1 MSSLRSAT
9 TTSSYAGSGLSSS
22 LRHSTFRKPSYTS
35 FTRHNTIG
43 NGGGR
48 IKRWIQRLKV
58 RRLEHATTFEKAYP
72 DYILGD
78 DIGPSQYDHNLS
90 DMRHINGDATWT
102 SKPAAISVRSIN
114 VGAPPVKADDEYVD
128 FMRGKSAPRYMSF
141 SEGIDLDTID
151 LTAPAKRRLSFRWSD
166 VGGGRSGR
174 IL

>member
-9 TTSSYAGSGLSSS
+9 TTSSFAGSGVLTSS
-22 LRHSTFRKPSYTS
+22 LRHSTFRKPH
-35 FTRHNTIG
+35 TRYG
-43 NGGGR
+43 MGGGR
-48 IKRWIQRLKV
+48 IKRWIQRMKV
-58 RRLEHATTFEKAYP
+58 RRSEHATTFEKAYP

-78 DIGPSQYDHNLS
+78 DIGPSQYDYKYIG
-90 DMRHINGDATWT
+90 DAPMMGDATWT
-102 SKPAAISVRSIN
+102 SKPATRIVP
-114 VGAPPVKADDEYVD
+114 VGTPPVKADDEYVD

-166 VGGGRSGR
+166 VGGRSGR